1 MVLEKKIRVRVWEQG
16 GKKNPK
22 AEHDEFAQV
31 SSLRGQHVWRQWE
44 CNEGHLHIIVLAC
57 MIQVFN

>member
-1 MVLEKKIRVRVWEQG
+1 MGIGGKK
-16 GKKNPK
+16 KKNPK
-22 AEHDEFAQV
+22 AKHDEFAQV

-44 CNEGHLHIIVLAC
+44 CNERHLHIIVLAC